1 MGSKHAKHGR
11 HVTYVVCSHLELH
24 AWNTNHF
31 AGAVPHEDCG
41 CCAVQLAATGQFT
54 GAGTLDS
61 FYVSLY
67 MYKSKFTVD
76 YCNHNQIYQYV
87 PPTLPLSLDLSL
99 RSAYAEGER
108 KPRPQLSS
116 NYIYINRSQH
126 VTTQLCT
133 RECLEKWKHEI
144 SPTIPCDN

>member
-1 MGSKHAKHGR
+1 MQNTVGTSRMSCARTWNSTLGTRIILPVQCLMKIVDAALCNWR
-11 HVTYVVCSHLELH
+11 LPASSQVLER
-24 AWNTNHF
+24 W
-31 AGAVPHEDCG
+31 
-41 CCAVQLAATGQFT
+41 
-54 GAGTLDS
+54 TLS
-61 FYVSLY
+61 MSLY